1 MYIVPNLRGDEKLKY
16 LRKSRTDDP
25 LLSVAEVLEKHEQ
38 MLDDWVERHQAEG
51 GPIPEENIFREVVSG
66 ETIESRPQMRE
77 LLRRVESPKIKAVM
91 VVEPSRLSRGDLQ
104 DIGYLVKILRYTNTI
119 VITPQYAYDLN
130 DARDRESFERELM
143 RGNEFL
149 EYQKKIMGNGRLVS
163 VEQGNYIASHA
174 PYGYV
179 KTTVRI
185 GKKNRPTLEPHPDEA
200 PVVKMIFEMYRD
212 GLGAARITDRLAE
225 LHIPT
230 RSGGPWSKSSIY
242 TMLDN
247 EHYLGKVKWNE
258 RKAVIKV
265 KDGEVLKSHPFQ
277 EEYLLF
283 DGLHEPIIEQ
293 ELWDAVQAIR
303 GSLPKNKKANT
314 LQSPLAGLVKCG
326 KCGRSMVR
334 KTYSRGPE
342 KQQVLPRLIC
352 PGRRDCDQATSKF
365 DDVLDKVA
373 EVLAQTIEDFEV
385 RIARG
390 EDDRVSRHQEAVAH
404 LERRLESL
412 RALEVK
418 QWDEKMKHGMPDH
431 VFERLN
437 GPTVAEIEEVQQAL
451 YEARNSAPAVVDLGE
466 QVVTF
471 RAALDALKD
480 PEAPAEQKNRLL
492 KACIERIEYR
502 REKVPRYGLENRPI
516 HLDFTLRV

>member
-1 MYIVPNLRGDEKLKY
+1 MYIVPNLRGEEKLKY

-149 EYQKKIMGNGRLVS
+149 EYQKKIMSNGRLVS

-185 GKKNRPTLEPHPDEA
+185 GKKNRPTLEPNPEEA

-212 GLGAARITDRLAE
+212 GLGAARICDRLDE

-230 RSGGPWSKSSIY
+230 HTGGRWSKSSIY

-247 EHYLGKVKWNE
+247 EHYIGKVTWNE
-258 RKAVIKV
+258 RRAVITV
-265 KDGEVLKSHPFQ
+265 KDGEVIKRKPYHD
-277 EEYLLF
+277 EYLVF
-283 DGLHEPIIEQ
+283 DGLHEAIIEP
-293 ELWDAVQAIR
+293 ELWAAVQAIR

-314 LQSPLAGLVKCG
+314 LQSPLAGLVYCS
-326 KCGRSMVR
+326 KCGRAMVR
-334 KTYSRGPE
+334 KVQPVSKKYNKTA
-342 KQQVLPRLIC
+342 LRLIC
-352 PGRRDCDQATSKF
+352 PSHNKCETATAKF
-365 DDVLDKVA
+365 EDVMAKVA
-373 EVLAQTIEDFEV
+373 EVLEQTIEDFEV
-385 RIARG
+385 RIASG
-390 EDDRVSRHQEAVAH
+390 EDDRVSRHQETIAH
-404 LERRLESL
+404 LERRLETL

-437 GPTVAEIEEVQQAL
+437 GPTVAEIEEVQHAL

-466 QVVTF
+466 QVVNF
-471 RAALDALKD
+471 KAALDALND
-480 PEAPAEQKNRLL
+480 PVAPAEHKNRLL
-492 KACIERIEYR
+492 KACIERIEYS
-502 REKVPRYGLENRPI
+502 REKSHHYKQSNPLY
-516 HLDFTLRV
+516 LDFTLKV